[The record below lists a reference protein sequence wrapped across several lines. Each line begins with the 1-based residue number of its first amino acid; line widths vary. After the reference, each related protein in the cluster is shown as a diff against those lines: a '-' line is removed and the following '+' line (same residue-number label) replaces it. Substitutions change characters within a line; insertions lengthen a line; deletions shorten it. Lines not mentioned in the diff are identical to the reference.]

1 MKVAARTPR
10 RRCRTADCSRKSL
23 KPRRRKLR
31 RIRDLLQQ
39 FAAVFG
45 TMQSNSQMIFFT
57 TILVLVASI
66 HAIDLTRLYDQH
78 IKRELGLGK
87 DFFILLFKKD
97 NCISKPWKI
106 KL

>member
-1 MKVAARTPR
+1 MKVATRTPR
-10 RRCRTADCSRKSL
+10 RRTTADCSRSL
-23 KPRRRKLR
+23 KRSRRKL

-87 DFFILLFKKD
+87 DFVSFTF
-97 NCISKPWKI
+97 
-106 KL
+106 

>member
-1 MKVAARTPR
+1 MKVAARPP
-10 RRCRTADCSRKSL
+10 RRCRTADCSRSL

-39 FAAVFG
+39 FASVFG

-57 TILVLVASI
+57 TILVLVASV

-87 DFFILLFKKD
+87 DNK
-97 NCISKPWKI
+97 SWKI
-106 KL
+106 KQ